1 MDHTFQPYL
10 LMMLSSLKNNNGNE
24 SVIMQYLPFMI
35 ILGPILMNIL
45 PFREIKE
52 YILNYFKNDNLYI
65 SINIPSHEVPV
76 IRSYSTTPVTK
87 NIYSDTFL
95 AITNYLLNNNLVNI
109 DSLTE
114 IMSDNID
121 LNNNYYEYKKEN
133 KYIFIPLN
141 NNKILVSKE
150 YDIYCEFNNSTNKS
164 EDDDDDN
171 NKKNNNKTAPDF
183 KLLNKKNYLII
194 LSIKKTNKNNSIIIL
209 KKFIDECVIE
219 YRKSMEKKSDN
230 KLYIYEYKNSE
241 KSESS
246 LELNFNEYLM
256 EHNKDL
262 KTNIFFEGKDK
273 LINYINPF
281 IYDSSDTINIG
292 EEKYKKSGFTFKAG
306 LLFYGSPGCGKTST
320 IKAISKY
327 TNRNPIIVNLNKIKT
342 CEELEGIFRKRN
354 FNGKEL
360 CGKQLCYVLEDCD
373 AFDDNIIS
381 SRNKKE
387 NTKNTKDIKK
397 DETNSEL
404 TTITKLL
411 EATCVVD
418 IKNNHDT
425 VNLSCFLNILDGIVE
440 LHGVMIIMTTNYPEK
455 IDSALIRPGRFDF
468 KYQFKRASKDIIKEM
483 IAFKFDLTEKQIN
496 QYNDILNIKDEIL
509 SPAEV
514 QSICFQNDNV
524 VNCINEIVLES
535 QNKKIDN

>member
-10 LMMLSSLKNNNGNE
+10 LMMLSSFKNGDNE
-24 SVIMQYLPFMI
+24 NIIMKNLPIMI
-35 ILGPILMNIL
+35 ILGPLLMNIL
-45 PFREIKE
+45 PLLEIKG
-52 YILNYFKNDNLYI
+52 YIINYFKNDNSYI

-76 IRSYSTTPVTK
+76 LRSYSNVPVSK
-87 NIYSDTFL
+87 NIYSDAFL
-95 AITNYLLNNNLVNI
+95 AITNYLINNNLVNI

-114 IMSDNID
+114 IMADNIELYNRYD
-121 LNNNYYEYKKEN
+121 DDKKEN

-141 NNKILVSKE
+141 NNKILISKE
-150 YDIYCEFNNSTNKS
+150 YDIYCEFNNISNKS
-164 EDDDDDN
+164 EDDNDDN
-171 NKKNNNKTAPDF
+171 NNKNKTSTDL

-194 LSIKKTNKNNSIIIL
+194 LSIKKTENKNSIIIL

-219 YRKSMEKKSDN
+219 YKKSMEKKDDN

-241 KSESS
+241 KSEDS
-246 LELNFNEYLM
+246 LQLKFNEYLM

-262 KTNIFFEGKDK
+262 NTNIFFEGKDK
-273 LINYINPF
+273 LVNYINPF
-281 IYDSSDTINIG
+281 VYNSSDIINIG

-320 IKAISKY
+320 IKAIAKY

-342 CEELEGIFRKRN
+342 CEELEGIFRKRT

-360 CGKQLCYVLEDCD
+360 NGKQLCYVLEDCD

-381 SRNKKE
+381 SRDKSKKE
-387 NTKNTKDIKK
+387 ELKDTKKN
-397 DETNSEL
+397 ETNSEIS
-404 TTITKLL
+404 TITKLL
-411 EATCVVD
+411 EATCAVD
-418 IKNNHDT
+418 IKNGHDS

-440 LHGVMIIMTTNYPEK
+440 LHGIMIIMTTNYPEK

-468 KYQFKRASKDIIKEM
+468 KYEFKRASKNTIKEM
-483 IAFKFDLTEKQIN
+483 IAFKFDLDEKEIN
-496 QYNDILNIKDEIL
+496 YHNDILNIKDEIL

-514 QSICFQNDNV
+514 QSICFQHTNV
-524 VNCINEIVLES
+524 VSCINEIVLES

>member
-1 MDHTFQPYL
+1 
-10 LMMLSSLKNNNGNE
+10 MLSSFKNGDNE
-24 SVIMQYLPFMI
+24 NIITKYLPIII
-35 ILGPILMNIL
+35 ILGPILMGIL
-45 PFREIKE
+45 PLDEIKQ
-52 YILNYFKNDNLYI
+52 YILNYFKSDNSYI
-65 SINIPSHEVPV
+65 CLNIPSHEVP
-76 IRSYSTTPVTK
+76 ILRSFSTVSITK
-87 NIYSDTFL
+87 NVYSDRFL
-95 AITNYLLNNNLVNI
+95 AITNYLTNNNLVNI

-114 IMSDNID
+114 IMADNIE
-121 LNNNYYEYKKEN
+121 LYNNYDDNKKEN

-141 NNKILVSKE
+141 SNKILISKE
-150 YDIYCEFNNSTNKS
+150 HNIYCEFNNSSNKN
-164 EDDDDDN
+164 EDDDN
-171 NKKNNNKTAPDF
+171 NNNNNRNNKNKTSSDF
-183 KLLNKKNYLII
+183 KLLTKKNYLII
-194 LSIKKTNKNNSIIIL
+194 LSIKKTPHSDSVIIL
-209 KKFIDECVIE
+209 KKFIDECVIQ
-219 YRKSMEKKSDN
+219 YKKSMEKKDDN

-241 KSESS
+241 KSENS

-281 IYDSSDTINIG
+281 IYDFSDTINIG

-320 IKAISKY
+320 IKAIAKY

-354 FNGKEL
+354 FKGKEL
-360 CGKQLCYVLEDCD
+360 SGKQLCYVLEDCD

-381 SRNKKE
+381 SRDKSKKE
-387 NTKNTKDIKK
+387 DKKN
-397 DETNSEL
+397 ETNNEIS
-404 TTITKLL
+404 TITKLL
-411 EATCVVD
+411 EASCAVD
-418 IKNNHDT
+418 IKNGHDS

-455 IDSALIRPGRFDF
+455 IDDALIRPGRFDF
-468 KYQFKRASKDIIKEM
+468 KYQFKRASKNIIKEM

-496 QYNDILNIKDEIL
+496 SYNDILNIKDEIL
-509 SPAEV
+509 SPAEI

-524 VNCINEIVLES
+524 VSCINEIVLES
-535 QNKKIDN
+535 QNKKTDN